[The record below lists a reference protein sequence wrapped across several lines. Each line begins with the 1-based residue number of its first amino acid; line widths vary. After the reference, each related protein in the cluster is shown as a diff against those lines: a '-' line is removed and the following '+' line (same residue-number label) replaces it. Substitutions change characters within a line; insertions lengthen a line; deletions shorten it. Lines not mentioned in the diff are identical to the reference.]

1 MSPRGVATPDVRET
15 LYQAAERVLERDGP
29 DGLTSRAVTEEAGV
43 ARGLLFN
50 HFSDFDRF
58 LAELILDRTGA
69 ATDGAAE
76 LPPRA
81 ASGTVRGN
89 LVDAAVSLLR
99 SPAFAMAGMIHA
111 RPALMARL
119 HEVSEGRP
127 YNVLANI
134 ESSYAAYLAAEK
146 KRGRISNDVD
156 TGTIAFVLLGT
167 VHHIFMIGLA
177 TSADLRERI
186 EHVIDVLLPA

>member
-1 MSPRGVATPDVRET
+1 VATPDVKET
-15 LYQAAERVLERDGP
+15 LFQAAERVLERDGP

-58 LAELILDRTGA
+58 LAELILDRTR
-69 ATDGAAE
+69 ATADQAAE
-76 LPPRA
+76 LPPRVG
-81 ASGTVRGN
+81 SGTVRGN
-89 LVDAAVSLLR
+89 LVGAAVSVLR

-127 YNVLANI
+127 HDVLANV
-134 ESSYAAYLAAEK
+134 ERSFAAYLDAEK
-146 KRGRISNDVD
+146 AHGRIAIDVD
-156 TGTIAFVLLGT
+156 TDTIAFVLLGT
-167 VHHIFMIGLA
+167 VHHIFMVDLV
-177 TSADLRERI
+177 SAPNLEGRI
-186 EHVIDVLLPA
+186 EDVIAVLLSV